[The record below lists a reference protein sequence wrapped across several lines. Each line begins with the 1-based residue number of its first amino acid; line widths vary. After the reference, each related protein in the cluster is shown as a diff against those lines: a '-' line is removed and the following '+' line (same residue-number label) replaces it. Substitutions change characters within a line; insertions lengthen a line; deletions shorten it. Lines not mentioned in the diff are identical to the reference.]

1 MTTDAKLGVHSETG
15 RLRQVIVCRPGLAH
29 RRLTPSNCQELL
41 FDDVFW
47 VKQAQK
53 DHDVFSGLM
62 RDEGVEVL
70 DVNVLLAETLE
81 LASARTWVLDQRIN
95 PDQVGVGMTS
105 ELRSWMDELP
115 AKDLADYLVGGLA
128 VDDLPFAPTDLFGS
142 YLGHHGFILPP
153 LPNALFTRDNS
164 AWIYGGV
171 TVNPMYWP
179 ARRPETLL
187 NTAIY
192 KFHPK
197 FAGKV
202 TIHWGDPTKEH
213 GLATLEGGDIMPVGN
228 RTVLVGMGER
238 SSPQGIGQLAKALF
252 AKGVVD
258 RVLAFRIPKS
268 RAAMHLDTVFT
279 LCGGDVVTTFKEV
292 ADELVC
298 FDLRPGEGNAPLSF
312 RHDPRPI
319 FEIVAEVLG
328 YKTLQIVPTGG
339 SSAEER
345 AREQWNDGNNVLA
358 LRPGLVVGY
367 DRNDDTNAALKAAG
381 IEVLAMPGAELGRGR
396 GGGHCMSCPTIRDA
410 V

>member
-1 MTTDAKLGVHSETG
+1 MNTDLKLGVHSETG
-15 RLRQVIVCRPGLAH
+15 KLRQVIVCRPGLAH
-29 RRLTPSNCQELL
+29 RRLTPANCQELL

-53 DHDVFSGLM
+53 DHDIFAATM
-62 RDEGVEVL
+62 RGEGIEVL
-70 DVNVLLAETLE
+70 DVNVLLTETLDTKE
-81 LASARTWVLDQRIN
+81 GRAFVLDHRISA
-95 PDQVGVGMTS
+95 DQVGVGMIG
-105 ELRSWMDELP
+105 ELRGWMEELP
-115 AKDLADYLVGGLA
+115 SGRLAEYLLGGLA
-128 VDDLPFAPTDLFGS
+128 ADDLPFSPTGLFGG

-171 TVNPMYWP
+171 VVNPMFWP

-187 NTAIY
+187 TTTIY
-192 KFHPK
+192 RFHPR

-202 TIHWGDPTKEH
+202 PIHWGDPTKDH
-213 GLATLEGGDIMPVGN
+213 GLATLEGGDIMPVGH

-238 SSPQGIGQLAKALF
+238 SSPQGIGQLAQALF
-252 AKGVVD
+252 VNGIVD

-298 FDLRPGEGNAPLSF
+298 YDIRPGEGTAPLAF
-312 RHDPRPI
+312 QHDPRPI

-328 YKTLQIVPTGG
+328 YKKLQIVPTGG
-339 SSAEER
+339 NTKEEQ

-358 LRPGLVVGY
+358 LRPGVVIGY

-381 IEVLAMPGAELGRGR
+381 IEVLAIPGAELGRGR
-396 GGGHCMSCPTIRDA
+396 GGAHCMSCPTIRDPI
-410 V
+410 

>member
-1 MTTDAKLGVHSETG
+1 MTDQSLGVHSETG
-15 RLRQVIVCRPGLAH
+15 ILRQVIVCRPGLAH
-29 RRLTPSNCQELL
+29 RRLTPANCQELL

-53 DHDVFSGLM
+53 DHDVFTTTM
-62 RDEGVEVL
+62 RDQGVEVL
-70 DVNVLLAETLE
+70 DVNELLAETLDTPKG
-81 LASARTWVLDQRIN
+81 RDWVLDYRIV
-95 PDQVGVGMTS
+95 PDQIGVGIMP
-105 ELRSWMDELP
+105 ELRAWMDELP
-115 AKDLADYLVGGLA
+115 GAELADYLLGGLA
-128 VDDLPFAPTDLFGS
+128 VDDLPFAPSGLFGS
-142 YLGHHGFILPP
+142 YLGKHGFVLPP

-164 AWIYGGV
+164 AWIYDGV
-171 TVNPMYWP
+171 SVNPMHWP

-197 FAGKV
+197 FAGKT
-202 TIHWGDPTKEH
+202 TIHWGDPTEDH
-213 GLATLEGGDIMPVGN
+213 ALATVEGGDIMPVGN
-228 RTVLVGMGER
+228 GTVLVGMGER
-238 SSPQGIGQLAKALF
+238 SSPQGVGQLAEALF
-252 AKGVVD
+252 ETGAAE
-258 RVLAFRIPKS
+258 RVLAFAIPKL

-298 FDLRPGEGNAPLSF
+298 YDIRPCDGPAPLQF

-319 FEIVAEVLG
+319 FDIVAEVLG
-328 YKTLQIVPTGG
+328 YKSLQIVATGG
-339 SSAEER
+339 DTAEER

-358 LRPGLVVGY
+358 VRPGVVIGY

-381 IEVLAMPGAELGRGR
+381 IEVLAIPGAELGRGR
-396 GGGHCMSCPTIRDA
+396 GGGHCMSCPTMRDP